1 MIPASVRQAIVIRF
15 STVDP
20 LSVRTIAEVCLQEHV
35 CAFRNGL
42 CMPAATDAGRLG
54 ARALYVGLGFGLS
67 PQRNA
72 VAVLAVGLDGRLELA
87 KDARDPG
94 KGFYSCRTAL
104 IEPTQLLAGAPIF
117 VEG

>member
-1 MIPASVRQAIVIRF
+1 
-15 STVDP
+15 
-20 LSVRTIAEVCLQEHV
+20 
-35 CAFRNGL
+35 
-42 CMPAATDAGRLG
+42 MPAATDAGRLG
-54 ARALYVGLGFGLS
+54 ARALYVGPGFGLS

-72 VAVLAVGLDGRLELA
+72 VAVLALGLDGRLELA